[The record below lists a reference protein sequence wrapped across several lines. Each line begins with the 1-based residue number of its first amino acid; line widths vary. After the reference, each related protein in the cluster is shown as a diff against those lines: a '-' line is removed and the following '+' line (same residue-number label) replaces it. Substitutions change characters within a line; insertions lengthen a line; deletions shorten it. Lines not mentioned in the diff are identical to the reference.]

1 MNMMTTKLIATNSMP
16 TQLEILAMSQELLVD
31 HYNEEKDKVLTQW
44 REMTELVLNTTG
56 GLIEYPELPEY
67 PSCDEI
73 MSLARQLNVYFT
85 EMNGEYHAMEPEAPM
100 SSKTTGGDIVTV
112 DSATITVDNGDVGVD
127 NAPVEPPAQP
137 A

>member
-1 MNMMTTKLIATNSMP
+1 MMTTKLIATNSMP
-16 TQLEILAMSQELLVD
+16 TQLEILAMAQELLVD

-56 GLIEYPELPEY
+56 DLIEYPELPEY

-73 MSLARQLNVYFT
+73 MSLARHLNAHFT
-85 EMNGEYHAMEPEAPM
+85 EINGEYHASDSDDHSVMPESGCMPEPTPV
-100 SSKTTGGDIVTV
+100 I
-112 DSATITVDNGDVGVD
+112 DNNGAVENSDG
-127 NAPVEPPAQP
+127 PVEPPAQP